1 MNKVILIGNLTQDIE
16 LKSSQGG
23 TSVCRFTVAVRRDY
37 KNANGEYETDFISCV
52 AFNKLAE
59 LMDKYCRK
67 GDKIAV
73 SGAIKITA
81 YERDGEKRT
90 STDVVLHDI
99 EFVQGKREEGE
110 RQRKPKISDLTSSDI
125 PF

>member
-16 LKSSQGG
+16 LKSSQSGA
-23 TSVCRFTVAVRRDY
+23 SVCRFTVAVRRDY

-73 SGAIKITA
+73 SGSLKITA

-110 RQRKPKISDLTSSDI
+110 RQRKPKISDLASSDI

>member
-16 LKSSQGG
+16 LKSSRGG

-73 SGAIKITA
+73 SGEIKITA

-99 EFVQGKREEGE
+99 EFVRGKREEGE
-110 RQRKPKISDLTSSDI
+110 RQRKPKISALPSIDI

>member
-16 LKSSQGG
+16 LKSSHGG
-23 TSVCRFTVAVRRDY
+23 TSVCRFTVAVRREY

-73 SGAIKITA
+73 SGALKITA